1 MKRYY
6 YSDRLTTEGE
16 TLGPVN
22 VEELKELYF
31 EKKITED
38 CLVCLEGTE
47 DQLKIDEL
55 ISRYNKSGDNKKLEA
70 LWNTTKLIFIPT
82 VAVFSNGR
90 NFMNIKVQILHPV
103 FVYIGEH

>member
-70 LWNTTKLIFIPT
+70 LWNTTKLIFMLLLFGSWLLLIY
-82 VAVFSNGR
+82 VVIMA
-90 NFMNIKVQILHPV
+90 ILII
-103 FVYIGEH
+103 FGFFKN